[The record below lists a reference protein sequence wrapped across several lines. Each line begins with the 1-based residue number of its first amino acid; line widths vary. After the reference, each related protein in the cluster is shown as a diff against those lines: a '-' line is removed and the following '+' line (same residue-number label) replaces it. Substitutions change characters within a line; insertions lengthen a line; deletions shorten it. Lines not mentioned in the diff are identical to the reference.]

1 MATVAVSRRYLWF
14 VIAAS
19 SAGSMIEWYDFYV
32 FGSLAPILA
41 DHFFSRQHPVAA
53 LLSTIGVFTVG
64 FLFRP
69 LGALLFGWIGDTI
82 GRKRAFLVTLFGMGL
97 ATALIGVIPSYGSIG
112 LAAPLIV
119 FLLRV
124 AQGLMVGGE
133 WGGALTY
140 VAEHAPDGR
149 RGFYTACLSPASVL
163 GLLLSF
169 AVVFSTRAFVGGEAF
184 SDWGWRI
191 PFLLSIVLVG
201 ISLAIR
207 LRLQETP
214 LFIELKARRGI
225 EANPLRAAL
234 AGHNLRRLLIA
245 LVVSFGQAVAWYT
258 GIFWVLFFLQ
268 TAQGLDLVTTYR
280 ILVPG
285 LVASPLL
292 HALAGW
298 LSDLVGRKPV
308 IMAGFAGAV
317 AGYYPLYGLLGNVAA
332 PGEFNYP
339 AAAAIVVAMQLIP
352 ALVWGPL
359 PALMA
364 ELFPTAV
371 RYSSL
376 GLVQNAANGWAGGLV
391 PLITTAVYE
400 GTGSLAWSL
409 AYPIALP
416 LIALVFGLLFL
427 PETSRSRFWLEV
439 APTRTGQE

>member
-1 MATVAVSRRYLWF
+1 
-14 VIAAS
+14 
-19 SAGSMIEWYDFYV
+19 
-32 FGSLAPILA
+32 
-41 DHFFSRQHPVAA
+41 
-53 LLSTIGVFTVG
+53 
-64 FLFRP
+64 
-69 LGALLFGWIGDTI
+69 
-82 GRKRAFLVTLFGMGL
+82 
-97 ATALIGVIPSYGSIG
+97 
-112 LAAPLIV
+112 
-119 FLLRV
+119 
-124 AQGLMVGGE
+124 MVGGE

-292 HALAGW
+292 HALAG
-298 LSDLVGRKPV
+298 
-308 IMAGFAGAV
+308 V
-317 AGYYPLYGLLGNVAA
+317 ALRPRR
-332 PGEFNYP
+332 P
-339 AAAAIVVAMQLIP
+339 
-352 ALVWGPL
+352 
-359 PALMA
+359 
-364 ELFPTAV
+364 
-371 RYSSL
+371 
-376 GLVQNAANGWAGGLV
+376 
-391 PLITTAVYE
+391 
-400 GTGSLAWSL
+400 
-409 AYPIALP
+409 
-416 LIALVFGLLFL
+416 
-427 PETSRSRFWLEV
+427 
-439 APTRTGQE
+439 